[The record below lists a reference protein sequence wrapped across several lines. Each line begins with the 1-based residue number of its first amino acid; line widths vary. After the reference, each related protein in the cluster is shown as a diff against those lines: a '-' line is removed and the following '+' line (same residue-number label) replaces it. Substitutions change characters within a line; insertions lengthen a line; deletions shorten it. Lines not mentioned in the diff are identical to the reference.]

1 MRTDCLWRDSY
12 ILPKAGNN
20 NNPNMSGEFEETC
33 SINSNNLSISFF
45 LVIQRTGPAL
55 ILLTV
60 IRYEIIVPAGW
71 PAPVPVARLLIV
83 ICPTIGTWNSTI
95 VCFLVTTPGGSVP
108 EAKLLMTSVNQLMNQ
123 LLGSHRLGSYYFLSE
138 TNRLIVTCYRAD
150 IYTHLSPRQVWLP
163 LARW

>member
-12 ILPKAGNN
+12 ILPKADNN

-45 LVIQRTGPAL
+45 SLPEKQAPAL

-108 EAKLLMTSVNQLMNQ
+108 EARLLMLSVNQQMKST
-123 LLGSHRLGSYYFLSE
+123 LGSLRLGSYYFLSE
-138 TNRLIVTCYRAD
+138 TNKLIVTCYRAD
-150 IYTHLSPRQVWLP
+150 THTHLSPRQVWLP